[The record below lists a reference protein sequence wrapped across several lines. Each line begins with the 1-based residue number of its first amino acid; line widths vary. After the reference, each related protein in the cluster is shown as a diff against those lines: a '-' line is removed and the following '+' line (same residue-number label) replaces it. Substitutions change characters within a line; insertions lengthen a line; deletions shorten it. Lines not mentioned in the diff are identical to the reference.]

1 VAVEKQT
8 VEDTILTAALFFAQ
22 FFGASCDSLKHFFH
36 LALLLRRDIL
46 KCTFD
51 ESGVLAEDRNE
62 DSASHLRRR
71 NSANAEIDG
80 DFTSYQ
86 IQQAAGGRGRKW
98 AMPNRIH
105 ELLNRN
111 LQEVFGE
118 GDAARRRAAIEKLY
132 TDDCFLYVPPGVFV
146 GHDALDKFAGDLRV
160 THPHFVYTPH
170 GEPQALH
177 NAGRLAWESGLRGEK
192 PDYTGLDV
200 IIVRDDKIA
209 ALYVFLD
216 SMPS

>member
-1 VAVEKQT
+1 
-8 VEDTILTAALFFAQ
+8 
-22 FFGASCDSLKHFFH
+22 
-36 LALLLRRDIL
+36 
-46 KCTFD
+46 
-51 ESGVLAEDRNE
+51 
-62 DSASHLRRR
+62 
-71 NSANAEIDG
+71 
-80 DFTSYQ
+80 
-86 IQQAAGGRGRKW
+86 
-98 AMPNRIH
+98 MPDKIH

-118 GDAARRRAAIEKLY
+118 GDAARRRAAIEELY
-132 TDDCFLYVPPGVFV
+132 TDDCVLYVPPGVFV
-146 GHDALDKFAGDLRV
+146 GHDALDKFKGDLRA

-177 NAGRLAWESGLRGEK
+177 NAGRLAWGSGPRGEK
-192 PDYTGLDV
+192 SDYTGLDV